1 MAVPRFVLNALDP
14 TKSLMNRLSFSWF
27 TNENQNHKEVMED
40 VQSWW
45 SCHWK
50 LIAQPELLPVHQAD
64 LPEPGK
70 WPKGFYVRK
79 NNPAICS
86 LSLLNK

>member
-1 MAVPRFVLNALDP
+1 V
-14 TKSLMNRLSFSWF
+14 
-27 TNENQNHKEVMED
+27 ED
-40 VQSWW
+40 AQSWW